1 MGVDGGAWNV
11 GDGVECQGGTGGLA
25 AESRVVPRG
34 GLGMVPVTCAAL
46 GFGRHG
52 EEGSNIDLGC
62 RDFRAAV
69 VVVWRRCLCLGNW
82 WVSFL

>member
-1 MGVDGGAWNV
+1 
-11 GDGVECQGGTGGLA
+11 
-25 AESRVVPRG
+25 
-34 GLGMVPVTCAAL
+34 MVSVTCAAL

-69 VVVWRRCLCLGNW
+69 VVVWRRCLCLENW
-82 WVSFL
+82 RVSFL